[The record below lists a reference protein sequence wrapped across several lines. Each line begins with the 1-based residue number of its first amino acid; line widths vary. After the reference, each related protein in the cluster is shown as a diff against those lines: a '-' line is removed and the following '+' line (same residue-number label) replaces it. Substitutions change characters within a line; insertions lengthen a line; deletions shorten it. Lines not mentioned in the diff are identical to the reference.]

1 MQYSW
6 SCASC
11 VYEFFICP
19 ALPFPLSPPTPFLPV
34 DLRRFPRDRRVLVLF
49 TRSLKLVRRS
59 TRSIC
64 FSGESEGETRVRRRT
79 GEESR
84 TLQKTAFLW
93 IIRLDVCGRQNK
105 EPRKERT
112 HTTERP
118 GKFRLSFPSVPLS
131 LPSRRGGDS
140 TSLPSTVLLWNLNN
154 STQLSSPSDGVTLC
168 SRWNGLIVSNDDSA
182 LRTLKIG
189 TWFSG

>member
-19 ALPFPLSPPTPFLPV
+19 ASPLPLSPGT
-34 DLRRFPRDRRVLVLF
+34 FPRRRWPPTILRETVAVLALF
-49 TRSLKLVRRS
+49 TRSLKLIRRS

-64 FSGESEGETRVRRRT
+64 SSDESEGETRARR
-79 GEESR
+79 GMAEESR
-84 TLQKTAFLW
+84 TLQKIAFLW
-93 IIRLDVCGRQNK
+93 IIRLGVCGRQNK

-118 GKFRLSFPSVPLS
+118 GKFRPSFPSFSERRRSRVPFFPLS
-131 LPSRRGGDS
+131 
-140 TSLPSTVLLWNLNN
+140 TVPLWNLNN
-154 STQLSSPSDGVTLC
+154 SMQLSSPSDGVALC
-168 SRWNGLIVSNDDSA
+168 SRWNDDSA

-189 TWFSG
+189 AWFSG